1 MYNADI
7 LTANNNNFRFHMQG
21 IFLAIGV
28 FFLVSHC
35 AIAAPYSTNTQ
46 QTLPAKGE
54 QSVIR
59 TGKVHGLKNAH
70 KHTSRTFY
78 VGRVYHEASQ
88 PYKGHLAS
96 DDYTLYKNFRGLR
109 AAFQQ
114 VHSRHIGSI
123 HAIETA
129 KLDTL
134 TVENKDRNDMVY
146 NLNIHEQV
154 RYLGL
159 KSSVIASTNLQK
171 GWQFYAGTGVF
182 YDTYL
187 KDSGNTKNYG
197 LRYDLGFG
205 HSWYHLQA
213 MLRFSGDLTNSQSN
227 SDAQSSEVVMDLGY
241 NF

>member
-1 MYNADI
+1 M
-7 LTANNNNFRFHMQG
+7 RG

-28 FFLVSHC
+28 LYSLTPAVM
-35 AIAAPYSTNTQ
+35 AAQGSSDSNDILNAKQ
-46 QTLPAKGE
+46 EAPAQKQISG
-54 QSVIR
+54 
-59 TGKVHGLKNAH
+59 TGKVHGLSPAH
-70 KHTSRTFY
+70 PATNNTFY
-78 VGRVYHEASQ
+78 IGRVYHEASE
-88 PYKGHLAS
+88 PYEGHHSS

-109 AAFQQ
+109 AAFQ
-114 VHSRHIGSI
+114 HEHTRHIATL

-129 KLDTL
+129 KLDTM
-134 TVENKDRNDMVY
+134 TVENKDSNDMVY
-146 NLNIHEQV
+146 NLNLPEQV

-182 YDTYL
+182 FDTYL
-187 KDSGNTKNYG
+187 KDSGNTENYG
-197 LRYDLGFG
+197 LRYDFGLG

-227 SDAQSSEVVMDLGY
+227 SDAQSAEVVMDLGY